1 MSTIEVVNVTGASAK
16 LGIYSR
22 DHCPPHATCRD
33 LAGQWTI
40 RISFS
45 FLDNVVRLLS
55 VLPAQNNPGFRVINE
70 LAQAVQRN
78 LEACRRLWWGYQQNT
93 QEAAGPCCLNNQT
106 VRGGTIID
114 AIYDPATCHVRLRYL
129 DGTTVEQV
137 V

>member
-1 MSTIEVVNVTGASAK
+1 MSTIEVVNVAGGSAK

-45 FLDNVVRLLS
+45 FLDNVVRLMS
-55 VLPAQNNPGFRVINE
+55 VLPSQNNPGFRVINE

-78 LEACRRLWWGYQQNT
+78 LAACRLLWWGYQQHT
-93 QEAAGPCCLNNQT
+93 QQPAGPCCLNNQAA
-106 VRGGTIID
+106 RGGIITD
-114 AIYDPATCHVRLRYL
+114 ATYDPVTSRVRLRYA